1 MKKIYLFILIGL
13 GLSLNAQ
20 QNEFLKP
27 IKKDVLE
34 YQRTSKISPSV
45 NKTVIYSNTFANPSD
60 WVHCT

>member
-34 YQRTSKISPSV
+34 YQKHQKFHHQLTKL
-45 NKTVIYSNTFANPSD
+45 
-60 WVHCT
+60 